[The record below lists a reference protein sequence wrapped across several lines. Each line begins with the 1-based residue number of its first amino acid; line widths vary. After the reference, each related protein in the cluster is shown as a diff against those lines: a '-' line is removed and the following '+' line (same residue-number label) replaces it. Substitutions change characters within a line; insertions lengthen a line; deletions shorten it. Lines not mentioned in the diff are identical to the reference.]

1 MRHLVLS
8 LCIGAGLLAACQRI
22 ADHPLPATP
31 DGAARAAAKPTT
43 CSTPLTVKI
52 KSSVKDMDRL
62 YLFEAMYVGRN
73 GNDSA
78 VAGSAYQDLI
88 NGDQLT
94 FSKLAYDKPVRLRL
108 YENEQDKTK
117 FVSSGTF
124 ASCGQGGAEFDLRS
138 FKLSTTPTPV
148 TFQVK
153 FPCADVEPKKVPAT
167 VAVEFRPVGTSQ
179 WLPLLTL
186 KREDVKKNL
195 LVASTYRVVKG
206 KAYDVRMNVF
216 FLPLSQ
222 NNTLVSKDVLEVPV
236 NTSIFCK

>member
-1 MRHLVLS
+1 
-8 LCIGAGLLAACQRI
+8 
-22 ADHPLPATP
+22 
-31 DGAARAAAKPTT
+31 
-43 CSTPLTVKI
+43 
-52 KSSVKDMDRL
+52 MDRL

-88 NGDQLT
+88 NGDQLS

-124 ASCGQGGAEFDLRS
+124 TSCGQGGAEFDLRS

-153 FPCADVEPKKVPAT
+153 FPCADVEPKKLPAT

-186 KREDVKKNL
+186 KRDDVKKNL

-206 KAYDVRMNVF
+206 RAYDVRMNVF